1 MLPLGFRLFAA
12 QNPVA
17 TGGNFRG
24 KQVAF
29 WHQGAVTC
37 HHFALQSLF
46 DFGTVIGFAD
56 YEVVARDSRDP
67 S

>member
-29 WHQGAVTC
+29 WHQGDGAITLLAELV
-37 HHFALQSLF
+37 
-46 DFGTVIGFAD
+46 
-56 YEVVARDSRDP
+56 
-67 S
+67 

>member
-1 MLPLGFRLFAA
+1 MASFFFFSRRSLSQEMLPLGFRLFAA

-29 WHQGAVTC
+29 WHQGDGAITLLAELV
-37 HHFALQSLF
+37 
-46 DFGTVIGFAD
+46 
-56 YEVVARDSRDP
+56 
-67 S
+67 